1 MLFTLIDDRD
11 PSVAYTGTWVPGGTT
26 HEKDGTVS
34 SSVKAGDHF
43 SLPFTGT
50 AIAVYGTF
58 DASSAGVKTS
68 YAIDGGS
75 LITVTSSSSGSDS
88 FQQLFWQSPAMPD
101 GSHQLV
107 VTMVSVNK
115 AEDGEGTVWFDYF
128 NVTTDAVSPS
138 SSSTPPSATA
148 SSPQDSGAALTTKKT
163 SHGALIG
170 GVVAGV
176 VTFLLLGAACLLF
189 LRLRRKREYAATSGG
204 TSSSSMITPWT
215 PAPAMSSTDGPPGSI
230 PVPVPYN
237 PAPRKGQQP
246 HPMYAVRP
254 VPSPET
260 PYASSGASASSS
272 LTHPTHTRPARSTAG
287 SSSSSSVGNNSG
299 SIAELKRQQQQVVN
313 AYEEGINGGAP
324 VQHVDS
330 GVRQLAPTAAVELP
344 PVYTAI

>member
-11 PSVAYTGTWVPGGTT
+11 PSVTYTGTWVPGGTT

-75 LITVTSSSSGSDS
+75 PITVTSSSSGDS
-88 FQQLFWQSPAMPD
+88 FQQLFWQSPAMPG

-115 AEDGEGTVWFDYF
+115 AADGEGTVCLSKFVVHAAEC
-128 NVTTDAVSPS
+128 NCLVTTRLRCRS
-138 SSSTPPSATA
+138 SN
-148 SSPQDSGAALTTKKT
+148 QET

-176 VTFLLLGAACLLF
+176 VIFLLLGAACLLF
-189 LRLRRKREYAATSGG
+189 LRLRRKRKHAATSGG
-204 TSSSSMITPWT
+204 TSS
-215 PAPAMSSTDGPPGSI
+215 PAMSSTGGPPGS
-230 PVPVPYN
+230 VPLPIPYN

-246 HPMYAVRP
+246 HPMYAVGP
-254 VPSPET
+254 VPAPGT
-260 PYASSGASASSS
+260 PYASGGASASSS
-272 LTHPTHTRPARSTAG
+272 LTHPTHTRPALSTAG
-287 SSSSSSVGNNSG
+287 SSSSSSAGNSSG
-299 SIAELKRQQQQVVN
+299 SVAELKRQQQQVVN
-313 AYEEGINGGAP
+313 AYEQGINGGAP

>member
-11 PSVAYTGTWVPGGTT
+11 PSVTYTGTWVPGGTT

-75 LITVTSSSSGSDS
+75 PITVTSSSSGDS
-88 FQQLFWQSPAMPD
+88 FQQLFWQSPAMPG

-115 AEDGEGTVWFDYF
+115 AADGEGTVWFDYF

-148 SSPQDSGAALTTKKT
+148 SSPQDS
-163 SHGALIG
+163 
-170 GVVAGV
+170 VVI
-176 VTFLLLGAACLLF
+176 FLLLGAACLLF
-189 LRLRRKREYAATSGG
+189 LRLRRKRKHAATSGG

-215 PAPAMSSTDGPPGSI
+215 PAPAMSSTGGPPGS
-230 PVPVPYN
+230 VPLPIPYN

-246 HPMYAVRP
+246 HPMYAVGP
-254 VPSPET
+254 VPAPGT
-260 PYASSGASASSS
+260 PYASGGASASSS
-272 LTHPTHTRPARSTAG
+272 LTHPTHTRPALSTAG
-287 SSSSSSVGNNSG
+287 SSSSSSAGNSSG
-299 SIAELKRQQQQVVN
+299 SVAELKRQQQQVVN
-313 AYEEGINGGAP
+313 AYEQGINGGAP